1 MEVGRIDVKKCNLL
15 KDLAQDRLEWENT
28 IHVVQGF
35 DDNNDELMITN
46 WFMNLYNST
55 TSPCTK

>member
-1 MEVGRIDVKKCNLL
+1 MEVGRIDIKKCNLL
-15 KDLAQDRLEWENT
+15 KDLTQDRPEWENT

-35 DDNNDELMITN
+35 DDNNDDMTITN